1 MIGEIGRVTNNRP
14 REEGRQTIERD
25 RKSEKALR
33 NRDIKI
39 TGSEKSQNIERER
52 VKIYREVGR

>member
-1 MIGEIGRVTNNRP
+1 MTNNRP
-14 REEGRQTIERD
+14 REKGRQTIERD

-39 TGSEKSQNIERER
+39 KRYEKSENNERER
-52 VKIYREVGR
+52 VTIYREVGR